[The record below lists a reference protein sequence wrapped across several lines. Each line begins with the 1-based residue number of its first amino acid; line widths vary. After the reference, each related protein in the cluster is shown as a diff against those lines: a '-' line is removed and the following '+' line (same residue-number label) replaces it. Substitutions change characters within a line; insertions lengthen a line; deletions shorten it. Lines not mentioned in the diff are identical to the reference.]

1 MYGKITAYQ
10 PRRRGK
16 DPRPL
21 CSPAPSPP
29 LPHPRQPSAS
39 SFPEDTSIW
48 LYPISPALPMERL
61 MRVCSSPY
69 LTKQQQAGPQSWGR
83 ALRTVGSRAG
93 VRYGCCT
100 VRYGLSSTGQDH
112 PSAPGRTTEFPQ
124 NPTGAKLWQLDM
136 VLFRKC
142 PHGAVL
148 PLASCFSQSRLLASR
163 TARGLEVAWSCTCY
177 IGIALWCSVSLP
189 SHELLERKKSHQKMA
204 EQAQRPGQQIFW
216 ESI

>member
-1 MYGKITAYQ
+1 MKEAELYLFHVILRYINSGGATVYGKITAYQ

-100 VRYGLSSTGQDH
+100 IRYGLSSTGQDH

-124 NPTGAKLWQLDM
+124 NPTGSKLWQLDM
-136 VLFRKC
+136 VLFRRC
-142 PHGAVL
+142 PHAAVL
-148 PLASCFSQSRLLASR
+148 PLPRASPKTGCWLH
-163 TARGLEVAWSCTCY
+163 ARRGVWKWCGVAH
-177 IGIALWCSVSLP
+177 V
-189 SHELLERKKSHQKMA
+189 M
-204 EQAQRPGQQIFW
+204 
-216 ESI
+216 